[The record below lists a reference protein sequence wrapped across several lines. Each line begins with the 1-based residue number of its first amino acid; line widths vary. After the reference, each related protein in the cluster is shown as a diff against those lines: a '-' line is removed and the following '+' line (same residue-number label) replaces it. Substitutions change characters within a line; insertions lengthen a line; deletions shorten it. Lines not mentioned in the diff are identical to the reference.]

1 MTSIES
7 IKSVLANYANF
18 SGRAIRS
25 EYWWFA
31 LYNFAV
37 QIALIVIS
45 GVLNSSLLVI
55 VYAVFA
61 LAMFVPSLAVSTRRL
76 HDTNRSGWWFLLS
89 IVPLGFIVLIVFFAT
104 RGTVGPNRFGP
115 ESSPTRLATKT
126 PQDALNHA
134 D

>member
-31 LYNFAV
+31 LYNFVV

-45 GVLNSSLLVI
+45 GLLSSSLLVI

-61 LAMFVPSLAVSTRRL
+61 LAMFVPSMAVSARRL

-89 IVPLGFIVLIVFFAT
+89 LVPLGFIVLIVFFAA

-115 ESSPTRLATKT
+115 EYSPTGLATKN
-126 PQDALNHA
+126 PQGTLNHA